1 MMTQPLP
8 CCQYLPD
15 ESNRKLTRF
24 GGLPLF
30 IDMAIKSGLTGKIAK
45 TLNTKSQG
53 WNDLQ
58 IILSLML
65 LNIAGGDCVDDIER
79 LEQDA
84 GFATVIQS
92 LATHGMTRKERRAF
106 EMRWRKGK
114 ERALPS
120 PSVLRR
126 YLEQF
131 HNAEEEEK
139 RIIGK
144 AFIPADNIELASL
157 KELNTVLIHFLQNQ
171 LFSEVATIDQD
182 ATLSATNKKSALFC
196 YKNFKSYQP
205 LNTYWSEHGVLLRS
219 EFRDG
224 NVPAGF
230 EQLREF
236 QNALAVLPIGVKK
249 VNLRSDSAGYQK
261 ELLKYCAEGENE
273 RFGVIEFAISIKVT
287 EEFKKAVAEVN
298 ENHWHPIYK
307 NGPKNTLIKT
317 EQEWAEINFV
327 TNWSSYKKSNP
338 NYRYLAVREKMVDQQ
353 ELDLGDSQPE
363 QKELPFQTID
373 VTGGKYKLH
382 GIVTNRKISGNDL
395 INWHRER
402 CGASEKVHS
411 VIKSELAGGQFPSK
425 YFGANAAWWQIM
437 LIAFNLN
444 ILMKKLVLPEA
455 LQKKALKGLRFH
467 LINLP
472 GLVIYHARKLFI
484 KLGGGIEVFDFV
496 SSISKK
502 IMVLGYGPPRP
513 LRT

>member
-106 EMRWRKGK
+106 EKRWRKGK

-224 NVPAGF
+224 
-230 EQLREF
+230 
-236 QNALAVLPIGVKK
+236 
-249 VNLRSDSAGYQK
+249 
-261 ELLKYCAEGENE
+261 
-273 RFGVIEFAISIKVT
+273 
-287 EEFKKAVAEVN
+287 
-298 ENHWHPIYK
+298 
-307 NGPKNTLIKT
+307 T

>member
-1 MMTQPLP
+1 MMTQLLP
-8 CCQYLPD
+8 SCQYLPD
-15 ESNRKLTRF
+15 ESDRKLTGF

-30 IDMAIKSGLTGKIAK
+30 IDMAIKSGLTTKIAQ
-45 TLNTKSQG
+45 TINTKSQG
-53 WNDLQ
+53 WCDLQ

-65 LNIAGGDCVDDIER
+65 LNIAGGDCVEDIER

-84 GFATVIQS
+84 GFATVIKS
-92 LATHGMTRKERRAF
+92 IATHGMTRKERRDF
-106 EMRWRKGK
+106 EKRRRKGK

-131 HNAEEEEK
+131 HNAEEEET
-139 RIIGK
+139 RIMGK
-144 AFIPADNIELASL
+144 AFIPADNIQLVSL
-157 KELNTVLIHFLQNQ
+157 KELNTVLINFLQNQ

-230 EQLREF
+230 QQLREF
-236 QNALAVLPIGVKK
+236 KNALADLPLGVKK
-249 VNLRSDSAGYQK
+249 VYLRSDSAGYQK

-273 RFGVIEFAISIKVT
+273 RFGVIEFAISIKVS
-287 EEFKKAVAEVN
+287 EDFKKAVAEVN
-298 ENHWHPIYK
+298 ENNWHPIYK
-307 NGPKNTLIKT
+307 KGPNNTVIKT
-317 EQEWAEINFV
+317 EQEWAEVNFV
-327 TNWSSYKKSNP
+327 TNWSSHKKSNP
-338 NYRYLAVREKMVDQQ
+338 NYRYIAIREKMVAQQ
-353 ELDLGDSQPE
+353 ELDLGDSKPE

-373 VTGGKYKLH
+373 VNSGKYKLH
-382 GIVTNRKISGNDL
+382 GIVTNRTIPGNDL

-411 VIKSELAGGQFPSK
+411 LIKSELAGGQFPSK
-425 YFGANAAWWQIM
+425 YFGANAAWWEIM
-437 LIAFNLN
+437 LLAFNLSV
-444 ILMKKLVLPEA
+444 LMKQLVLPE
-455 LQKKALKGLRFH
+455 KIKTKNFKGLRFH

-472 GLVIYHARKLFI
+472 GLVVRHARGLFI
-484 KLGGGIEVFDFV
+484 KLGGGKEMFDFV
-496 SSISKK
+496 SEIRKK
-502 IMVLGYGPPRP
+502 IMVLGHGPPRP
-513 LRT
+513 LTI